1 MPTLRSGKKTHT
13 SQEVDTALVM
23 LKLHKEQADKR
34 IREEKELEEKKKESN
49 NLRLIKNYTDQ
60 YNTLSMM
67 VRIYQSEIDNLE
79 AEITRL
85 MSIISTVN

>member
-13 SQEVDTALVM
+13 SQEIETALVM

-85 MSIISTVN
+85 MSII